1 MAIELVEEQ
10 LHLLH
15 HPVPQCLVPDVPS
28 NVSALA

>member
-15 HPVPQCLVPDVPS
+15 HPVPQCLVPVALS
-28 NVSALA
+28 KVSALV